1 MGGSDMPYLYTPTTH
16 RHSYA
21 TDYNYP
27 DSGFNPK
34 AVTQASYARLSQQS
48 TNTSPPKKREGPLI
62 NFNEHPD
69 SYVVYSGDRPE
80 FKPVHRGAKR
90 WIVGVRW
97 FQFGLRIVTEIMALG
112 LLVCAV
118 CLTDVKGAAK
128 YLIRIPQAWDA
139 VIGIYAIY
147 HLGRPAKSRLPGSA
161 ASYSI
166 FAAIMDTSL
175 IPLYV
180 YIVYATN
187 ANRQLPVEQKTASG
201 NVLPGDWRWN
211 SYFDNEVKET
221 TDLLLLVTFCGA
233 VALAGLHLVALG
245 PDIYLAIMFK
255 KISGLPPD
263 MNPLEDNLTGFK
275 RTRGHKAK
283 NSEWTLNSNGS
294 TLNADGDRPEMSED
308 QAARKKALAHLSG
321 SSLDVG
327 PYSQHHQN
335 ATMETLLPPYP
346 HQEDGMPFGHSRNG
360 SKTSLA
366 YSPHNPESARW
377 SRHQYDGHQSFYQDA
392 VENKRRSRYEVLPN
406 GQLAVRTR
414 GAASR
419 SPSPTKKPWNETP
432 TTPTGKENRNSFL
445 DKFEIPENIASSP
458 EINGEKREEPSSPRP
473 ESFRTCSPGRVGSP
487 GNSAPNFSLVQR
499 EQKERL
505 LDDNWYVLDQADDD
519 NNGRQA
525 EEDHYAGDL
534 AARPPSRQRTPA
546 LFYSGTFD
554 HGPSHQRRDG
564 YSPVI
569 GGDASLE
576 RHDSFEPV
584 DVVGQAE
591 VEATMRPKPLGM
603 HPPTPPIP
611 DPEDNPY
618 APASYQPHSASR
630 GLYAVNP
637 DESESAGAAPDAT
650 ERQAD
655 VERSLTAKSAATQ
668 SSSIYS
674 ESAPALQHHPSF
686 RHPTQLSPHQQHLGT
701 SSSSSSAYAREMDP
715 HGVPKGKT
723 YGDLA
728 AAMRGVRKSPPST
741 HIQTPVSAHGYPVG
755 FAPPAYGG
763 PVGMRAGGKVVGGG
777 LRSASPPPPPPPAKS
792 PQRKSGNYAAS
803 PGVPRGGGGGGG
815 RVVSRSG
822 ADIADQPHFA
832 ANGGEASM
840 YGRQSQLSS
849 AAGANVWT
857 TTTRRRDVSGKVA
870 EEGRGGGDAGYR
882 YGYGGGGW
890 FR

>member
-27 DSGFNPK
+27 HSTFNPK

-48 TNTSPPKKREGPLI
+48 INTSPPKKREGPLI

-80 FKPVHRGAKR
+80 FKPVHKGAKR

-97 FQFGLRIVTEIMALG
+97 FQFGLRVVTEIMALG

-118 CLTDVKGAAK
+118 CLTDVDGAAK

-139 VIGIYAIY
+139 LIGIYAIY
-147 HLGRPAKSRLPGSA
+147 HLGRPARSRQPGSS

-166 FAAIMDTSL
+166 FAAIMDISL
-175 IPLYV
+175 MPLYA

-233 VALAGLHLVALG
+233 VALTGLHLVALG

-255 KISGLPPD
+255 KISNLPPD
-263 MNPLEDNLTGFK
+263 MNPLEDNLTGSK

-283 NSEWTLNSNGS
+283 NSEWTLNNNSS
-294 TLNADGDRPEMSED
+294 TFNVKGDRPEMSED
-308 QAARKKALAHLSG
+308 QAARKQALGHLSG

-327 PYSQHHQN
+327 PYAQHHPN
-335 ATMETLLPPYP
+335 TTMESLLPPYP
-346 HQEDGMPFGHSRNG
+346 YHENGMPFGHSRNG
-360 SKTSLA
+360 SKTNLA

-392 VENKRRSRYEVLPN
+392 IENQRKSRYEVLPN
-406 GQLAVRTR
+406 GQLAVRAR

-419 SPSPTKKPWNETP
+419 SPSPTKKPWCETP
-432 TTPTGKENRNSFL
+432 STPTGQENRNSFL

-458 EINGEKREEPSSPRP
+458 EINGEKRDEPSSPRP

-519 NNGRQA
+519 DNHGRQA

-569 GGDASLE
+569 GGDGSLE

-591 VEATMRPKPLGM
+591 VEATMMPKPLGM
-603 HPPTPPIP
+603 HPPTPPMP

-618 APASYQPHSASR
+618 ASAPYQRHPASR
-630 GLYAVNP
+630 GLCTVNP
-637 DESESAGAAPDAT
+637 DDYESAGGPPDTAD
-650 ERQAD
+650 RQAD

-674 ESAPALQHHPSF
+674 ESAPALQTHPSF
-686 RHPTQLSPHQQHLGT
+686 RHPTQLSHHQQLQGAPSPAVAPAH
-701 SSSSSSAYAREMDP
+701 YAREMDS

-728 AAMRGVRKSPPST
+728 AAMRGVRKSPPSI
-741 HIQTPVSAHGYPVG
+741 HIQTPFSAQGQPLG
-755 FAPPAYGG
+755 FPPAYGG
-763 PVGMRAGGKVVGGG
+763 AAAGMRGGGRVGGG
-777 LRSASPPPPPPPAKS
+777 GGGSSSPPPPPPPAKS
-792 PQRKSGNYAAS
+792 PQRKSMNYVRAGA
-803 PGVPRGGGGGGG
+803 GAGGGGGG

-822 ADIADQPHFA
+822 ADIADQMHFPA
-832 ANGGEASM
+832 RGGGEGM
-840 YGRQSQLSS
+840 GYGQSQLSS
-849 AAGANVWT
+849 GGANGW
-857 TTTRRRDVSGKVA
+857 TRRRDVSGKVA
-870 EEGRGGGDAGYR
+870 EEGRGGDG
-882 YGYGGGGW
+882 GYGGGGW

>member
-21 TDYNYP
+21 TDHNYP
-27 DSGFNPK
+27 HSDFNPK

-80 FKPVHRGAKR
+80 FKPVHKGAKR

-118 CLTDVKGAAK
+118 CLTDVDGAAK

-139 VIGIYAIY
+139 LIGIYAIY

-166 FAAIMDTSL
+166 FAAIMDICL

-263 MNPLEDNLTGFK
+263 MNPLEDNLTGSK

-283 NSEWTLNSNGS
+283 NSEWTLNGNSS
-294 TLNADGDRPEMSED
+294 TLNADGDRPDMSED

-321 SSLDVG
+321 STLDVG
-327 PYSQHHQN
+327 PYSQHHPN
-335 ATMETLLPPYP
+335 ATMESLLPPYP
-346 HQEDGMPFGHSRNG
+346 HHENGMPFGHSRNG

-392 VENKRRSRYEVLPN
+392 IENKRKSRYEVLPN
-406 GQLAVRTR
+406 GQLAVRAR

-419 SPSPTKKPWNETP
+419 SPSPTKKPWVETP

-458 EINGEKREEPSSPRP
+458 EINGEKRDEPSSPRP

-525 EEDHYAGDL
+525 EDDHYAGDL

-554 HGPSHQRRDG
+554 HNPSHGRRDG

-569 GGDASLE
+569 GGDGNLE

-603 HPPTPPIP
+603 HPPTPPMP

-618 APASYQPHSASR
+618 APASHQSHPSSR
-630 GLYAVNP
+630 ALYATNP
-637 DESESAGAAPDAT
+637 DAPEPAEDPPT
-650 ERQAD
+650 DTQPD

-674 ESAPALQHHPSF
+674 ESAPALQTHPSF
-686 RHPTQLSPHQQHLGT
+686 RHPTQLSPNTQHLGT
-701 SSSSSSAYAREMDP
+701 FSSPAHYAREMDS

-741 HIQTPVSAHGYPVG
+741 HIQTPVSAQGYPVG
-755 FAPPAYGG
+755 FAPAYAGG
-763 PVGMRAGGKVVGGG
+763 AAGMRGGGKALG
-777 LRSASPPPPPPPAKS
+777 RSSSPPPPPPPAKS
-792 PQRKSGNYAAS
+792 PQRKSGNYAGS
-803 PGVPRGGGGGGG
+803 NGVGPRGANTGGG

-822 ADIADQPHFA
+822 ADIADQMHFPSA
-832 ANGGEASM
+832 GREGVGYGQQQNLSGGNGWA
-840 YGRQSQLSS
+840 
-849 AAGANVWT
+849 
-857 TTTRRRDVSGKVA
+857 TRRRDVSGKVA
-870 EEGRGGGDAGYR
+870 EEGRGGDAGYG